1 MALWIGVVLAKI
13 LFIKING
20 TVDWSSAMTKLLL
33 PQRVAKTIGCLFDIE
48 MMVWEKTVS
57 ANFGGAWWGCRPH
70 AADTWR

>member
-1 MALWIGVVLAKI
+1 MALH
-13 LFIKING
+13 
-20 TVDWSSAMTKLLL
+20 WSSAMTKLLL